1 MVIRDNDIEYILKK
15 MNISYADAEK
25 ALIKSK
31 GDLNK
36 ALKYL
41 NKKKN
46 SFCRRT
52 ANKIKD
58 IILDIFKYKLIITRK
73 NETLI
78 NLPVALVLFVLFFLR
93 MRYIYLTL
101 VDFLFVLLI
110 IILTDCKVVIQKKN
124 EYSQADNLIKPTNT
138 PKETDDIISTLE
150 VTEDDD
156 YNEVNIEN

>member
-31 GDLNK
+31 GNLDK
-36 ALKYL
+36 AIKYL

-46 SFCRRT
+46 SFFRRMFS
-52 ANKIKD
+52 KIGD
-58 IILDIFKYKLIITRK
+58 IFIDIFKYKLIITRK
-73 NETLI
+73 NETII
-78 NLPVALVLFVLFFLR
+78 NLSIMVILIFLLFLR
-93 MRYIYLTL
+93 MRYIYFSFIDL
-101 VDFLFVLLI
+101 LFILLLI
-110 IILTDCKVVIQKKN
+110 IVTDCKVVIQKENSK
-124 EYSQADNLIKPTNT
+124 SQSNNVIKSTNST
-138 PKETDDIISTLE
+138 KKSDDIISTLE